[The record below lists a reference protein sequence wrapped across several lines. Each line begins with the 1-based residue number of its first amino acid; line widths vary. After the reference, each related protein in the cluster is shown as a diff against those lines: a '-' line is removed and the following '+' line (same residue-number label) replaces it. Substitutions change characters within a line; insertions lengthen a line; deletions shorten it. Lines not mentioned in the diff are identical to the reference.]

1 MRQHQRQ
8 AGLWLALSLVIV
20 AMVIVLVTAPT
31 RATPLR
37 TVDVLLLFGGGF
49 AAGAALVRGIM
60 ARRQSR

>member
-1 MRQHQRQ
+1 MRQYQKQ
-8 AGLWLALSLVIV
+8 AGLWLALSFVIV
-20 AMVIVLVTAPT
+20 TMVIVVVMAPA

-60 ARRQSR
+60 ARQRSR

>member
-1 MRQHQRQ
+1 MRQHQRE

-20 AMVIVLVTAPT
+20 TMVVVLVTAPT

-37 TVDVLLLFGGGF
+37 TVDILLLFGGGF